1 MGEMK
6 GATSVP
12 KSVLQYEMDKGL
24 NSILELKLLF
34 PLSKMSPNKSRK
46 RELNNFYCVVV
57 VEMEQMLCS

>member
-1 MGEMK
+1 MGEMN

-12 KSVLQYEMDKGL
+12 KSVLRYEMNKGL
-24 NSILELKLLF
+24 NSNLKLKLLF